1 MKNTDMRSLAY
12 EYMELNGGG
21 SDGDKTEDGLKI
33 KEIRS

>member
-1 MKNTDMRSLAY
+1 MRSLAY

-21 SDGDKTEDGLKI
+21 GDEDQTEDGLKI